1 MYLWKKEYDLAKQ
14 SFNTVIQ
21 QVNNIPNISNFNID
35 TSIYTYLF
43 DVYELFKMIK
53 KIYSYKNIFLKTRI
67 YIALHHLT
75 PFKAIEDCSRC
86 YDFN

>member
-1 MYLWKKEYDLAKQ
+1 MEKEYDLAKQ

-43 DVYELFKMIK
+43 DVYELFKNDK
-53 KIYSYKNIFLKTRI
+53 KKYILTEHISKTQNIYSII
-67 YIALHHLT
+67 
-75 PFKAIEDCSRC
+75 
-86 YDFN
+86 